1 MKRTIQSLILIIIL
15 SVIALFLKRKVN
27 TPNIELESTN
37 EPELTVVAVNED
49 QNEINENDM
58 K

>member
-1 MKRTIQSLILIIIL
+1 MKKTIQSLILIIIL

-27 TPNIELESTN
+27 APEIEIGNT

>member
-1 MKRTIQSLILIIIL
+1 MKKTIQSLIVIIIL

-37 EPELTVVAVNED
+37 EPELTVVAVNDED
-49 QNEINENDM
+49 EINENDM

>member
-15 SVIALFLKRKVN
+15 SLIAIFLKRKVN
-27 TPNIELESTN
+27 APEIEIETN
-37 EPELTVVAVNED
+37 EPDLKVVAVD
-49 QNEINENDM
+49 QDQTEINENDM